1 MGQTGHFK
9 RYLCLTNNSKQLLR
23 GFGLGWG
30 GAQTPTMDTCG
41 IKMEESYTITE
52 FCVKAQMCQ
61 GVLAL
66 DKERAALGMQVL
78 YFQFAFSFALFTGRR
93 VLTDAP
99 HCPPERAGFLVT
111 CYV

>member
-9 RYLCLTNNSKQLLR
+9 RYLCVTNNSKQLLR
-23 GFGLGWG
+23 GFGLGG
-30 GAQTPTMDTCG
+30 DGTNPTMDTCG

-61 GVLAL
+61 AALAL

-78 YFQFAFSFALFTGRR
+78 YFQFAFSLHFLQGGGCLQMLRI
-93 VLTDAP
+93 VHQKEL
-99 HCPPERAGFLVT
+99 GF
-111 CYV
+111 